1 MAERGGSDVCTTRLR
16 ATVVDCQDYF
26 ERCRGANG
34 RARLE
39 VGGFASGY
47 CMEHAANC
55 RSKKLLLRWSPGL
68 LFRRAAIR
76 ILASCEAGETF
87 LIPSVTTTLSKENT
101 HREFGMASDLLHI
114 KDSYYFDV
122 PRMLWRARYESSKD
136 LAEGVGHW
144 YVRLDPDYQD
154 WEADRFI
161 AKLAT
166 ISPDIGK
173 NAGVLK
179 HDWLHWQHADH
190 TRHGRPFDQYVEDEY
205 AAIMGRAQ
213 VWAKRN
219 APEASDPVSAYLAE
233 NLSAEPAAWVVELHR
248 SPEQLTR
255 WQAERSVMDS
265 GEVLMQDY
273 IASARGKW
281 SQQKI
286 SDYNRSLS
294 GKVFIPQPFGSLRN
308 AYESQSGF
316 AISKYM
322 LIEVV
327 VAVLLIL
334 AFRWLAGRVQ
344 SGAAPKGKPWNFLE
358 GFLTFIRNEVVVKG
372 MGEHDADKFMPL
384 MWTIFMYILGCNL
397 MGMLPWVG
405 APSAAFGTTCVLA
418 LIIFAVGTFMGIKTF
433 GVLGYLKNL
442 CPDLG
447 LPWYMAIVIVPM
459 VWSIEFVSVFIKH
472 GVLAIRLFANMVAGH
487 LVLLGIM
494 GLAFGVQAVTMH
506 VGAWSLLSVVAILGT
521 TALSLLELMVAFL
534 QAYVF
539 TLLSALFIGSSMHH
553 H

>member
-1 MAERGGSDVCTTRLR
+1 
-16 ATVVDCQDYF
+16 
-26 ERCRGANG
+26 
-34 RARLE
+34 
-39 VGGFASGY
+39 
-47 CMEHAANC
+47 
-55 RSKKLLLRWSPGL
+55 
-68 LFRRAAIR
+68 
-76 ILASCEAGETF
+76 
-87 LIPSVTTTLSKENT
+87 
-101 HREFGMASDLLHI
+101 MASDLLHI

-122 PRMLWRARYESSKD
+122 PRMLWRAKYESSQGFAD
-136 LAEGVGHW
+136 GVGDW

-154 WEADRFI
+154 WEADQFVSKLGGISRGF
-161 AKLAT
+161 AKGLLTA
-166 ISPDIGK
+166 
-173 NAGVLK
+173 K
-179 HDWLHWQHADH
+179 HDWQHWQHADH
-190 TRHGRPFDQYVEDEY
+190 SRHGRPFDQYLEDEFR
-205 AAIMGRAQ
+205 AIQLRAQ
-213 VWAKRN
+213 AWAKRK
-219 APEASDPVSAYLAE
+219 APDANDPVSAYLSE
-233 NLSAEPAAWVVELHR
+233 NFAKEPAAWVVELYR
-248 SPEQLTR
+248 SPEQLAQ
-255 WQAERSVMDS
+255 WQAIRASMDS
-265 GEVLMQDY
+265 RALVQEY
-273 IASARGKW
+273 IGSSRGSW

-294 GKVFIPQPFGSLRN
+294 GKIFIPQPFGTLRN
-308 AYESQSGF
+308 AYETQSGF

-322 LIEVV
+322 IIEVV
-327 VAVLLIL
+327 VAILLVV
-334 AFRWLAGRVQ
+334 AFRWVAGRVQ
-344 SGAAPKGKPWNFLE
+344 TGGAPKGKSWNFLE

-418 LIIFAVGTFMGIKTF
+418 FIVFAVGTYMGIKTF

-447 LPWYMAIVIVPM
+447 LPWFMAIVIVPM

-506 VGAWSLLSVVAILGT
+506 AGAWTVLSVVAILGT